1 MSKPNLIEINGAKL
15 NQKKEFN
22 FCIDNI
28 KSENKEKKN
37 NIFWIDKYTPL
48 KTSDIDS
55 NRSIIIEIKNW
66 LNNFYKKDSN
76 SCCVILGVH
85 GIGKTL
91 IAKLLVKE
99 CGYKDIYFNSYTS
112 KKEDAVQQDDHPT
125 VCDIIMFS

>member
-99 CGYKDIYFNSYTS
+99 WELFIAQVLAQIKVRKAGHLLDWL
-112 KKEDAVQQDDHPT
+112 Q
-125 VCDIIMFS
+125 